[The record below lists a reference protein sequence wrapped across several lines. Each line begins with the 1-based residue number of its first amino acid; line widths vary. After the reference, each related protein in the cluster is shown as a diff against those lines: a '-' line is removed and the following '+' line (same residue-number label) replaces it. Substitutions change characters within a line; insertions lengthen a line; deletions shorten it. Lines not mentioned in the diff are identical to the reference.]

1 MRLMPLC
8 SPASVFSPPGKQ
20 YALIKAD
27 GIPIE
32 QYIARTMDGVAENSH
47 VRKQNYFYYNCLTG
61 KFLRDNCPTYLREQA
76 FSELKAGGVQR
87 LTVAT
92 NFFMDELKA
101 RIYTKVKLSR
111 GDVCAV

>member
-1 MRLMPLC
+1 MWALPPPRLTHY
-8 SPASVFSPPGKQ
+8 AGKQ

-32 QYIARTMDGVAENSH
+32 NYIARTMDGVAENSH

-61 KFLRDNCPTYLREQA
+61 KFLRDNCPTYLREAA
-76 FSELKAGGVQR
+76 FQQLKAGGVDR

-101 RIYTKVKLSR
+101 RTYTKVR
-111 GDVCAV
+111 